1 MRPLLLP
8 LMVIVS
14 LAATACS
21 ALVQGGLPPLVT
33 GCRASADCS
42 VAGPQFV
49 CVEGGCEILSCTCD
63 DDCTAAGLR
72 CHPFT
77 TVSLSTG
84 HQCLATDAGT
94 PCGDGG

>member
-1 MRPLLLP
+1 MRSLP
-8 LMVIVS
+8 LPLILIAS

-33 GCRASADCS
+33 GCHSTSDCS

-63 DDCTAAGLR
+63 HDCADAGLR
-72 CHPFT
+72 CYPFT
-77 TVSLSTG
+77 TVTTAPG
-84 HQCLATDAGT
+84 YQCLKTDTGT
-94 PCGDGG
+94 PCDGE